1 MGAEVAEHEEYEEY
15 EDATG
20 VVEETVPAPVPPEEP
35 RAELTLSPRWMLI
48 LAGGALAAGLVTASL
63 YLAEQAALR
72 GPRSTT
78 QPPPSTARR

>member
-1 MGAEVAEHEEYEEY
+1 MGAEVVDQEEYEEY

-20 VVEETVPAPVPPEEP
+20 VVEETAPVPVPPEEP
-35 RAELTLSPRWMLI
+35 GAELTLSPRSMLT
-48 LAGGALAAGLVTASL
+48 LAGGVLAVGLVTASL